1 MSELRTN
8 QLKQLNYLDKAITNL
23 TKALK
28 IGEKQEELGYN
39 NGRIAVRAKELLDIY
54 NDQFS
59 VSDQDATEDPYD
71 ENDRGVF

>member
-8 QLKQLNYLDKAITNL
+8 QLKQLNYLDKAIKNL
-23 TKALK
+23 NQALR

-54 NDQFS
+54 NEQFS
-59 VSDQDATEDPYD
+59 IRDTGEVPIQGIRAS
-71 ENDRGVF
+71 